1 MLFPLFMNKAGDEAA
16 VEKAASEAI
25 PPVFAYLEAQL
36 GDGEYLVGG
45 RFSLADIGAASPF
58 VNYQLGG
65 GTIDRAKYPRLAS
78 FVERIHARPSFK
90 GPIAE
95 DQGFVAK
102 LRG

>member
-1 MLFPLFMNKAGDEAA
+1 MYG
-16 VEKAASEAI
+16 EAI
-25 PPVFAYLEAQL
+25 FRASPVRPSPCSL
-36 GDGEYLVGG
+36 DLVTAIAPARG
-45 RFSLADIGAASPF
+45 DIGAASPF

-65 GTIDRAKYPRLAS
+65 GTIDPAKYPRLAS

-90 GPIAE
+90 GFIAE